1 MLRSVDTKIPA
12 VAGIFLGVKMKVVS
26 YLLVLVL
33 GSSSAVAQ
41 DACSSLSALS
51 DVPILRVF
59 QNHLGWTKESSHY
72 QTCVLEKEQSLRY
85 QESDLIYFSS
95 GSMSDHLYR
104 SKPKGFK
111 TQTEVENKLLTE
123 EKYEQVNANSND
135 KPVKLEKLQS
145 QDYRSIGILSD

>member
-1 MLRSVDTKIPA
+1 MLRSLDTKIPA

-59 QNHLGWTKESSHY
+59 QNHLGWREESSHY
-72 QTCVLEKEQSLRY
+72 RTCVLEKEQSLRY

-95 GSMSDHLYR
+95 GSVSDDSYR
-104 SKPKGFK
+104 AGSRGS
-111 TQTEVENKLLTE
+111 TIQIELTNKVLTE
-123 EKYEQVNANSND
+123 ERYEQVNANKKN
-135 KPVKLEKLQS
+135 KAVTLEKLQS
-145 QDYRSIGILSD
+145 QDYRSIGTFGD